1 MGAVTTHSEHLR
13 ADALS
18 EREALVLRYIVQHYI
33 LTATPVG
40 SRYLS
45 KRLEEESISAAT
57 IRNVMADLEEKGYI
71 THPHTSAGRVPT
83 DLGYRLYVD
92 GFVKAEPLTQS
103 ERTSIRRQ
111 LDVTAP
117 TPVMMRDIS
126 RIIGD
131 ITQQLGIVTAPEIL
145 GSRLERIE
153 LVQLSTARLLVVL
166 SLDSGLVRTIT
177 LEIHQEIGRERLLP
191 VVEVLNQRLTG
202 LTLVEIRASCH
213 DRLRDVAVGD
223 ATRIVQAVI
232 ASNERIFS
240 PGNDVGRVAISPA
253 QNILRH
259 PEFSS
264 PEQLRGVVELIENE
278 EMIIHL
284 LEEHPGQENRVEVTI
299 GSEHSDE
306 RLKEYSLITTR
317 YQNGNSSGT
326 IGLIGPRRM
335 NYSRMITVVEYVA
348 RIISGPTH
356 DR

>member
-1 MGAVTTHSEHLR
+1 MEPVTTRSEQRR

-33 LTATPVG
+33 LTANPVG

-83 DLGYRLYVD
+83 DIGYRLYVN
-92 GFVKAEPLTQS
+92 GFAKTEPLTQA
-103 ERTSIRRQ
+103 ERASIRRQ
-111 LDVTAP
+111 VDVTAP
-117 TPVMMRDIS
+117 ATVMMRDIS
-126 RIIGD
+126 RILGE
-131 ITQQLGIVTAPEIL
+131 ITHQLGIVTAPEIL

-153 LVQLSTARLLVVL
+153 LVQLSSTRLLVVL

-177 LEIHQEIGRERLLP
+177 LEIHQESSRERLLP
-191 VVEVLNQRLTG
+191 VVEALNQRLTG
-202 LTLVEIRASCH
+202 LTLLEIRASCH
-213 DRLRDVAVGD
+213 DRLRDVAID
-223 ATRIVQAVI
+223 DPTRIVQAVLE
-232 ASNERIFS
+232 SNERIFAQRA
-240 PGNDVGRVAISPA
+240 DVERVAISPA

-264 PEQLRGVVELIENE
+264 PEQLRGVVELIENQ

-284 LEEHPGQENRVEVTI
+284 LEEHPGQENQVEVTI

-317 YQNGNSSGT
+317 YQNGYSSGT

-348 RIISGPTH
+348 RIISGPGH

>member
-1 MGAVTTHSEHLR
+1 MTTRSEYLCTS
-13 ADALS
+13 ALS

-33 LTATPVG
+33 LTANPVG

-92 GFVKAEPLTQS
+92 GFAKAEPLTPA
-103 ERTSIRRQ
+103 ERAAIHRQ
-111 LDVTAP
+111 LDIAAP
-117 TPVMMRDIS
+117 TTVMMRDLS

-153 LVQLSTARLLVVL
+153 LVQLSSSRLLVVL

-177 LEIHQEIGRERLLP
+177 LEIHQEMGRERLLP

-202 LTLVEIRASCH
+202 LTLLEIRASCH
-213 DRLRDVAVGD
+213 DRLRDVALD
-223 ATRIVQAVI
+223 DSTQIVQAVI
-232 ASNERIFS
+232 ASNQRIFS
-240 PGNDVGRVAISPA
+240 PGADVDRLAISPA

-259 PEFSS
+259 PEFAS
-264 PEQLRGVVELIENE
+264 PEQLRGVVELIENQ

-284 LEEHPGQENRVEVTI
+284 LEEHPGEENRVEVTI

-348 RIISGPTH
+348 RIISDPAQ